1 MEERQLA
8 IRKRHQITLQ
18 NRERL
23 LIDGVTHVESFDDME
38 IILQTDAGT
47 LIIRGE
53 GLHIKELN
61 IDSSNLAVIGH
72 VSAME
77 YTSEAGDRKGKGF
90 FGRLFK

>member
-1 MEERQLA
+1 
-8 IRKRHQITLQ
+8 
-18 NRERL
+18 
-23 LIDGVTHVESFDDME
+23 ME

-61 IDSSNLAVIGH
+61 IDSSNLAVIWLCLSNGIH
-72 VSAME
+72 QRSRR
-77 YTSEAGDRKGKGF
+77 SKGQGGF

>member
-77 YTSEAGDRKGKGF
+77 YTSEAGDRKGKSF